1 MAPLHQA
8 HQLPAAIS
16 RCQPPHWQKKKPT
29 LQDGPI
35 EPKMRQVPSGRAK
48 ICAPVCWPPSSFLE
62 HLWLLET
69 GFFFIRKLF
78 KNVIIHTFNYIE
90 TKNMQQR
97 HTFSLR
103 QHILLLFIYLV
114 ALGLNWHVR
123 SFIEAP

>member
-8 HQLPAAIS
+8 YQLPAALS
-16 RCQPPHWQKKKPT
+16 SCQQPHWQKKKPK

-90 TKNMQQR
+90 TKKEYAAK
-97 HTFSLR
+97 T
-103 QHILLLFIYLV
+103 HILTEAAYFIIIYLFIWLHWV
-114 ALGLNWHVR
+114 LTGM
-123 SFIEAP
+123 